1 MFKHILLPTDG
12 SLASEISIQQGIRLA
27 KEINARVT
35 GVHIIPECHVMVDQ
49 ITMLGYSEEQVDI
62 ENTALTLQFLEV
74 VEREA
79 RRAGVECNSV
89 YAIGDRP
96 YEGILKMADD
106 KGCDL
111 IAMASHSRTG
121 ARALLMGSQT
131 MKVLTHS
138 KMPVLVFR

>member
-12 SLASEISIQQGIRLA
+12 SLASEISIQQGVRLA

-35 GVHIIPECHVMVDQ
+35 GVYIIPAYHVMVDQ
-49 ITMLGYSEEQVDI
+49 NAMLGDSEEQVDI
-62 ENTALTLQFLEV
+62 ESTALALQFLEV
-74 VEREA
+74 IEREA
-79 RRAGVECNSV
+79 RRAGVQCDSV
-89 YAIGDRP
+89 HAINDRP

-111 IAMASHSRTG
+111 IAMASHGRTG

-131 MKVLTHS
+131 LKVLTHS
-138 KMPVLVFR
+138 KVPVLVFR